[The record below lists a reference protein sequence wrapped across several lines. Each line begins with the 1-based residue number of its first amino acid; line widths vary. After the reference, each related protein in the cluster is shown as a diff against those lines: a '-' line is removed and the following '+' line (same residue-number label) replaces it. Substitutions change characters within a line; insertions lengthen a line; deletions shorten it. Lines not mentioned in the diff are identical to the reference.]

1 MANKISIEK
10 KTKFITENMNLVPEQ
25 SKEMFKSWNL
35 DKQYLK
41 IQEYVRKSRKADKSF
56 SPLKMIGSYLKQK
69 DCDSVTVCKIIEKCN
84 KWLESNKKREL
95 DEIQK
100 QIDELQAK
108 QQIIMNS

>member
-1 MANKISIEK
+1 MANKNSIEK
-10 KTKFITENMNLVPEQ
+10 KEKFIAENLNLVPEQ
-25 SKEMFKSWNL
+25 SKEVFESWSL
-35 DKQYLK
+35 DKKYLK
-41 IQEYVRKSRKADKSF
+41 IQEYVRKSRKASN
-56 SPLKMIGSYLKQK
+56 PVKMVESYLKQK

-100 QIDELQAK
+100 QIDKLQAK